1 MLIRADFR
9 PLSPFKGLPESYT
22 IFGSI
27 CWGVSVLYGE
37 QELLSM
43 LEEFKESP
51 PFLISSPVFKK
62 DGEFLFPK
70 PILKDGWGEPRDYN
84 EYKERKKAKDVRFV
98 GESVFK
104 KVLDGKVKTERE
116 LWEEVKKR
124 DKEEK
129 QESGKKKDKEEK
141 PIFEFVNQPHASI
154 NRITWTTEGGELYN
168 EEAVYIGSPLSVFIY
183 FRNESYIPMVKSA
196 LRFTQ
201 IGGNKTT
208 GMGHAEVSFKEDKG
222 WLRDYL
228 ENRTSKIISLSPTFK
243 DDAFLLEKSYYDLFP
258 VLSAVDNYYSRVS
271 EQIWKRRCVYLTKGS
286 SFTLKDPKDY
296 YGKLKPALSARD
308 RVIYHYGFAFP
319 LYVREEK

>member
-22 IFGSI
+22 LFGSI

-51 PFLISSPVFKK
+51 PFLVSSPIFKK
-62 DGEFLFPK
+62 NGELLFPK
-70 PILKDGWGEPRDYN
+70 PILKDGWGELKDYN

-104 KVLDGKVKTERE
+104 KVLDSEIKTERE
-116 LWEEVKKR
+116 LWEEVKG
-124 DKEEK
+124 KEEAK
-129 QESGKKKDKEEK
+129 PTVES
-141 PIFEFVNQPHASI
+141 VNQPHASI

-168 EEAVYIGSPLSVFIY
+168 EEVVYFGSPFSVFIH
-183 FRNESYIPMVKSA
+183 FKSDSYIPMVEAA

-208 GMGHAEVSFKEDKG
+208 GMGYAKVSFEEDKG

-243 DDAFLLEKSYYDLFP
+243 DDTFLLEKSYYDLFP

-271 EQIWKRRCVYLTKGS
+271 EQIWKRRSVYLTKGS

-296 YGKLKPALSARD
+296 YGKLKPALSAWN